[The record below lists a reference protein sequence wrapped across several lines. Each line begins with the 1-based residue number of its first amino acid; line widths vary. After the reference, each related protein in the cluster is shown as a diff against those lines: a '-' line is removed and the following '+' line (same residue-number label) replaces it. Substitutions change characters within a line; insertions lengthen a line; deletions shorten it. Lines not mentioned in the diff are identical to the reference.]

1 MATVGRVDD
10 SFSENIESN
19 GGTENGAGDCVGR
32 AHLIAP
38 SLSAIVVATV
48 LQSVEGCG

>member
-32 AHLIAP
+32 AHLITT
-38 SLSAIVVATV
+38 SLSAVIVANI
-48 LQSVEGCG
+48 LQSVEDCG